1 MIAIIDIITVISVKS
16 TGKIYFAMSS
26 LRCFIGPKTVDKD
39 VVHLTLDFVYGLFSC
54 CRSVCSCMLHEVLCV
69 LPALLA
75 GRAERSQVQFLRS
88 RHSESVQEILCQ
100 EAKRAAES

>member
-1 MIAIIDIITVISVKS
+1 MFHTAKPVN
-16 TGKIYFAMSS
+16 
-26 LRCFIGPKTVDKD
+26 KD
-39 VVHLTLDFVYGLFSC
+39 VVHYTLDFVFGLFSC

-69 LPALLA
+69 LPAVLA

-88 RHSESVQEILCQ
+88 RHSESIQEILCQ